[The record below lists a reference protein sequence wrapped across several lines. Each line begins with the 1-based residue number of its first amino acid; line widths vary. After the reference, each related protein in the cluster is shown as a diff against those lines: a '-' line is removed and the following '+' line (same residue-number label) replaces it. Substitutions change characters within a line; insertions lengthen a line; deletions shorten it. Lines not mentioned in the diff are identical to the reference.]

1 MVKWAC
7 IDTKLTPILLFLLR
21 YGSVYV
27 EYEIVGAV
35 IDARFES
42 GVATVISKM
51 FKGDIKLTISNH
63 GPINVLR
70 VSLKDDNGTEKACEY
85 ELGCK
90 KSY

>member
-1 MVKWAC
+1 MIKWAFS
-7 IDTKLTPILLFLLR
+7 DAKLTPILLFLLR

-27 EYEIVGAV
+27 EYEIVGAE
-35 IDARFES
+35 IDAGFEY